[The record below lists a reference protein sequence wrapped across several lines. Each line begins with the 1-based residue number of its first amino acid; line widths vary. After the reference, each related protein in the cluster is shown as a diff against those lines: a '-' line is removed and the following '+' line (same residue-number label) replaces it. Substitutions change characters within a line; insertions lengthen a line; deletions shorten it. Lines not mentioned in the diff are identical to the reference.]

1 MSPYKCKF
9 NTIQFQIFALL
20 LHFSHPIYFN
30 IHSSNIP
37 FCINF
42 SSLLLLHHD
51 SYVQSGE
58 VVYTNQL
65 IIPAH
70 NSLFISVLVE
80 VSYSVKSNQN
90 HNGNFRAKQSVHQV
104 QLDLEIQPMRFF
116 FNSLPFLHLQR
127 TPSFLSFQA
136 NFAVKRYMP
145 FRSLIAPPH
154 FTIFNNIFFINHLSN
169 RGNHPR
175 KVSIRMYFPLIP
187 FLIFFSPKL

>member
-30 IHSSNIP
+30 IHLSTIP

-104 QLDLEIQPMRFF
+104 QQDLEIQAIRFF
-116 FNSLPFLHLQR
+116 FQFPSLSPLATYPLISLISNQFCCQTLYAISQPNRSSTLYHLQ
-127 TPSFLSFQA
+127 
-136 NFAVKRYMP
+136 
-145 FRSLIAPPH
+145 
-154 FTIFNNIFFINHLSN
+154 
-169 RGNHPR
+169 
-175 KVSIRMYFPLIP
+175 
-187 FLIFFSPKL
+187 